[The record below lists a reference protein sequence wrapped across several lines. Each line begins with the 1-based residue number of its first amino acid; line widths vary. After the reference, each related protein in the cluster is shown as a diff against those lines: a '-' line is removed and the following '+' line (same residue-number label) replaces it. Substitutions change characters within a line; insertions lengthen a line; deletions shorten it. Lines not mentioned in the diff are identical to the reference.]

1 MSARV
6 QGLIL
11 GLGNAKQAD
20 IATASASF
28 LRFKKIDTTL
38 TSPHPV
44 TENDAAEVGKGNEFI
59 GGVYPVN
66 YDVANRIEKFASAEF
81 VAWAWAYAL
90 GNVVQPADANG
101 IFPAEMG
108 RNGLTASFLRDG

>member
-11 GLGNAKQAD
+11 GLGKEKQVD
-20 IATASASF
+20 IVTASASF
-28 LRFKKIDTTL
+28 LRFKKVDTTL

-44 TENDAAEVGKGNEFI
+44 TENDAAEIGKGNEFI
-59 GGVYPVN
+59 SAVYPVS

-90 GNVVQPADANG
+90 GNPTQSGNSPNYRSEERRVG
-101 IFPAEMG
+101 KEC
-108 RNGLTASFLRDG
+108 R

>member
-44 TENDAAEVGKGNEFI
+44 TENDAAEVG
-59 GGVYPVN
+59 
-66 YDVANRIEKFASAEF
+66 
-81 VAWAWAYAL
+81 
-90 GNVVQPADANG
+90 
-101 IFPAEMG
+101 
-108 RNGLTASFLRDG
+108 